1 MTRILSFCCGVGALD
16 MTIKD
21 GVHVAHSDISVN
33 VNKFFAKVYPHSEE
47 LGDFT
52 VLDSI
57 DPWEPDVITAGLPCQ
72 PISQAGKQKFDQDE
86 RYLFD
91 EFLALLNRSESRPVL
106 LFENVSFF
114 LNKKVSAMRERFI
127 SGLHQLNYNYSHR
140 MTKVS
145 DGGGP
150 HQRARYF
157 AAAWQP
163 GTNDRVQFDSRYL
176 RPFGSYG
183 YHPKRQLLP
192 TPVASDTHLRYFT
205 TGWPPH
211 VTIQSVLC
219 PPSSDQTVF
228 TVERL
233 KTDFP
238 HIYAM
243 VNLSEQHGNR
253 KGFIDH
259 DKWGPFQKAIDLW
272 VSLIGRN
279 PPNRACIPT
288 KHHFIANAGIPEWMM
303 GFPAGYVTGN
313 TETNR
318 AALHMIG
325 NSVCPQQ
332 AAHALEWC
340 LHTREEGTLFS

>member
-1 MTRILSFCCGVGALD
+1 MVIQ
-16 MTIKD
+16 D
-21 GVHVAHSDISVN
+21 GEHIAHSDISVN
-33 VNKFFAKVYPHSEE
+33 VNKFFAKVYPESEE

-72 PISQAGKQKFDQDE
+72 PISQAGKQKFDEDE

-91 EFLALLNRSESRPVL
+91 EFLALLGRSEARPVL
-106 LFENVSFF
+106 LFENVAFF
-114 LNKKVSAMRERFI
+114 LNKKLSDMRERFI
-127 SGLHQLNYNYSHR
+127 LGLHQLNYNYAHR

-145 DGGGP
+145 EGGGP

-163 GTNDRVQFDSRYL
+163 GTQDTVLFKESFL
-176 RPFGSYG
+176 TPFRDYG
-183 YHPKRQLLP
+183 NHPKRQLFP

-211 VTIQSVLC
+211 VTMQSVLC
-219 PPSSDQTVF
+219 PPSSEQTVF
-228 TVERL
+228 TVEAL
-233 KTDFP
+233 KEAYP

-243 VNLSEQHGNR
+243 VNLSQGTGAIFPAE
-253 KGFIDH
+253 
-259 DKWGPFQKAIDLW
+259 WGPFQQAVDLW
-272 VSLIGRN
+272 ASLIGRY
-279 PPNRACIPT
+279 PPTKAYIPT
-288 KHHFIANAGIPEWMM
+288 RQHVIAHAGIPEWMM
-303 GFPAGYVTGN
+303 GFPKGYVVDN

-325 NSVCPQQ
+325 NSVVPQQ
-332 AAHALEWC
+332 AAHALESC
-340 LHTREEGTLFS
+340 LHMREKGTLFS